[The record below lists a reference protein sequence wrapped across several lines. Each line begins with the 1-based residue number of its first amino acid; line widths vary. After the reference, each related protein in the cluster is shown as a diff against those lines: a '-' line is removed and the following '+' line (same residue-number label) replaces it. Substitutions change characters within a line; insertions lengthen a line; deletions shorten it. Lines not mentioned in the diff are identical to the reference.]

1 MGYGGGE
8 SAGTSAIPFFTRPG
22 EVNRESA
29 VVHGFS
35 VEQADC
41 FFCLSLTAHHYK
53 GESLRSSGVAVLD
66 DIH

>member
-29 VVHGFS
+29 VVNGFS
-35 VEQADC
+35 VEHANG
-41 FFCLSLTAHHYK
+41 FFRLNLTAHHYK
-53 GESLRSSGVAVLD
+53 GEALRSSGVAVLD